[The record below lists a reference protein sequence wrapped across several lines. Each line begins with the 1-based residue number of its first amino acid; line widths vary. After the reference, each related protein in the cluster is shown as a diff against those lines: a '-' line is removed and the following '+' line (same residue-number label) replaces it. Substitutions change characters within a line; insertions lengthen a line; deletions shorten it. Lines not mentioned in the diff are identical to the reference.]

1 MAAADQSARAT
12 LPTLTALVDKSVV
25 RRDSTA
31 TRSNA
36 GPTATVSDAVAEPRY
51 AMLEPIREYALD
63 QLVARGEAAALR
75 RAHASYYL
83 ALAEAAVAQWDSPS
97 ADAAITQLDREYD
110 NLRAVLQWA
119 RGGGDR
125 TLGLQLATA
134 LRRFW
139 QRRGS
144 YSEGRVWLEELLARD
159 DAPSDIVA
167 MAARE
172 RALHAAAWLV
182 SDQHDFA
189 RAMQLFEQS
198 I

>member
-1 MAAADQSARAT
+1 ARA
-12 LPTLTALVDKSVV
+12 
-25 RRDSTA
+25 
-31 TRSNA
+31 
-36 GPTATVSDAVAEPRY
+36 
-51 AMLEPIREYALD
+51 
-63 QLVARGEAAALR
+63 RG
-75 RAHASYYL
+75 
-83 ALAEAAVAQWDSPS
+83 DCPS

-119 RGGGDR
+119 RDGGDR

-198 I
+198 IALRRALGGREGEAQLVLPRTRPAHA

>member
-1 MAAADQSARAT
+1 ARA
-12 LPTLTALVDKSVV
+12 
-25 RRDSTA
+25 
-31 TRSNA
+31 
-36 GPTATVSDAVAEPRY
+36 
-51 AMLEPIREYALD
+51 
-63 QLVARGEAAALR
+63 RG
-75 RAHASYYL
+75 
-83 ALAEAAVAQWDSPS
+83 DCPS

-119 RGGGDR
+119 RDGGDR

-139 QRRGS
+139 QRRGY

-182 SDQHDFA
+182 SGQHDFA

-198 I
+198 IALRRALGVSHGLHEVDLEAAVQARA